1 MQSTREENCAAVAP
15 TLPAC
20 RSATSRFWPSSGRR
34 SLSNK
39 ELRNSR
45 RLHRLFRASNRSLTR
60 RRSSTYPERRSG
72 CATATFLSVSLL
84 SSAYSDSN
92 RSRWGCQIPP
102 DPTHSVST
110 LSAGQPEGCFCRLPE
125 TFNPGTL
132 MSFYLQGFFPPR
144 DPCLLPDP
152 ILPCR
157 FQSDIPKGSELRGF
171 EGLLPLGIG
180 IPSAAVSR
188 DRGTHTLLVLPP

>member
-34 SLSNK
+34 SLSNQ

-102 DPTHSVST
+102 DPTPSVST

-132 MSFYLQGFFPPR
+132 MSFYLQGFFSSQRSVPVTR
-144 DPCLLPDP
+144 PDP
-152 ILPCR
+152 PLPFPIR
-157 FQSDIPKGSELRGF
+157 YP
-171 EGLLPLGIG
+171 EGI
-180 IPSAAVSR
+180 
-188 DRGTHTLLVLPP
+188 